1 MEDEMDFALS
11 SMVVTAGFFLRH
23 RYGWADIAV
32 QLDDRNLHGS
42 RQTKEPEFDS
52 GSQVVNIAEG
62 CVEFGGH
69 RVLDCS
75 SLKNSE
81 NRHGSST

>member
-1 MEDEMDFALS
+1 MDFALS
-11 SMVVTAGFFLRH
+11 SIVVTTGFFHRH

-32 QLDDRNLHGS
+32 QLDDRNLHGI

-62 CVEFGGH
+62 CLHFGGH
-69 RVLDCS
+69 RGLDCS
-75 SLKNSE
+75 CLNNSE